1 MGRSVRHMVPIH
13 VQGRPVMELVRI
25 RKYGK
30 PGFNNIVH
38 LVPEG
43 RPGLAL
49 CGTKTNVYDRAV
61 EDIAGSSLTQ
71 CKRCEKQEN
80 KNETG

>member
-1 MGRSVRHMVPIH
+1 MDRSGRYMGLLRS
-13 VQGRPVMELVRI
+13 QGRPVMELVRI
-25 RKYGK
+25 RKYGR

-43 RPGLAL
+43 RPGVAL
-49 CGTKTNVYDRAV
+49 CGTKANVYDRAV
-61 EDIAGSSLTQ
+61 EDIAKSPWAK